1 MGSVPLSLRGL
12 RARREQAGMAVLLA
26 LVGFV
31 VVTQIRTEWLI
42 KQDLRI
48 PSRELEGLG
57 FALRQQEQ
65 SRAALEAEIADLRGQ
80 LQEYEKA
87 AAEGRSAAAQ
97 TNRVLIEM
105 RALVG
110 LTPLEGPGIT
120 VELHDSPR
128 ALQPGEDPN
137 KVILHYSDLYAV
149 VAELW
154 AAGAEAVAINGERIV
169 TSTGINCVGTTILCN
184 TKRMAPP
191 YFITAIGD
199 ASRMATYV
207 RRPGGAL
214 ELLEAFDFPVNV
226 GRKAVVQVPTYRG
239 TYRFEHTK
247 ISE

>member
-1 MGSVPLSLRGL
+1 MGSTPLSVRGL

-65 SRAALEAEIADLRGQ
+65 RRAALEAEVADLRAQ
-80 LQEYEKA
+80 LREYEKA
-87 AAEGRSAAAQ
+87 AAEGRLAAAQ
-97 TNRVLIEM
+97 MNRLLADM

-120 VELHDSPR
+120 VVLRDSSRPLR
-128 ALQPGEDPN
+128 PGEDPN
-137 KVILHYSDLYAV
+137 KVVLHYSDLYAV

-154 AAGAEAVAINGERIV
+154 AAGAEAVAINGERIIA
-169 TSTGINCVGTTILCN
+169 TTGINCVGTTILCN

-191 YFITAIGD
+191 YVVSAIGD
-199 ASRMATYV
+199 PARLAAYL
-207 RRPGGAL
+207 RRPGGVL
-214 ELLEAFDFPVNV
+214 ELLAAFDFPVRV
-226 GRKAVVQVPTYRG
+226 TRTARVVVPAYRG
-239 TYRFEHTK
+239 TYRFDHTTT
-247 ISE
+247 SE